1 MRLDKYLS
9 ENGFA
14 TSRNR
19 ALILIEKN
27 FVRVNG
33 KAEKASYEVKE
44 NDKITILEPIKYV
57 SMGGYKLEKAL
68 EDFNYFVND
77 KICVDVGASTGGF
90 TQRLLLSG
98 AKKVYCLDVN
108 TSLLDKTL
116 SDDERVEKITLNARE
131 LNENTFCVK
140 PDLAVADCSFIS
152 LKHILVPVSSA
163 IKQDGEIICLIKPQ
177 FECGE
182 NSLNKKGIVKNLKD
196 IKNACCNLLDYCLSC
211 GLYPVNFTFAPIR
224 QDKNAEYF
232 FLISKIKKETINYD
246 YIKGVIEKSKL

>member
-68 EDFNYFVND
+68 EDFNYFIND
-77 KICVDVGASTGGF
+77 KI
-90 TQRLLLSG
+90 
-98 AKKVYCLDVN
+98 
-108 TSLLDKTL
+108 
-116 SDDERVEKITLNARE
+116 
-131 LNENTFCVK
+131 
-140 PDLAVADCSFIS
+140 
-152 LKHILVPVSSA
+152 
-163 IKQDGEIICLIKPQ
+163 
-177 FECGE
+177 
-182 NSLNKKGIVKNLKD
+182 
-196 IKNACCNLLDYCLSC
+196 
-211 GLYPVNFTFAPIR
+211 
-224 QDKNAEYF
+224 
-232 FLISKIKKETINYD
+232 
-246 YIKGVIEKSKL
+246 

>member
-33 KAEKASYEVKE
+33 KSVKASYDVKE
-44 NDKITILEPIKYV
+44 NDKITVTEPIKYV

-68 EDFNYFVND
+68 EDFNYSVVD

-108 TSLLDKTL
+108 TTLLDKTL
-116 SDDERVEKITLNARE
+116 SEDERVSKITLNARE
-131 LNENTFCVK
+131 LNETTFLIK

-152 LKHILVPVSSA
+152 LKNVLVPISRA

-177 FECGE
+177 FECGIS
-182 NSLNKKGIVKNLKD
+182 NLNKKGIVKNDKAV
-196 IKNACCNLLDYCLSC
+196 IGVCRELLDYCISNF
-211 GLYPVNFTFAPIR
+211 LYPVNFTFAPIR

-232 FLISKIKKETINYD
+232 FLISKTKKETINYD